1 MDGADPM
8 LVANAAEAAILLAA
22 EAGAD
27 VVGAMKIVLEFADDG
42 SVTVTAGDSKPVA
55 IMAAAIAAKADTA
68 EDRESLPPPPP
79 MVKK

>member
-1 MDGADPM
+1 MGDADPM

-42 SVTVTAGDSKPVA
+42 AVTVTAGESKPVTLTA
-55 IMAAAIAAKADTA
+55 VAIAAKADTD
-68 EDRESLPPPPP
+68 EDRESIPPPPP
-79 MVKK
+79 MVKQ

>member
-22 EAGAD
+22 EDGAD

-42 SVTVTAGDSKPVA
+42 AVTVTAGDSKPVTIA
-55 IMAAAIAAKADTA
+55 AAAIAAKADTD
-68 EDRESLPPPPP
+68 EDRESIPPSPP
-79 MVKK
+79 VKE